1 MNFFLIE
8 KKTHTHFRSLSNEF
22 QPEIISP
29 NEQSIAN
36 VKCERYQG
44 TICRSILGL
53 NWISQNHIDIEQNL
67 IDHMKYLSKQ
77 CRERL
82 LPMICLF
89 VYPICDENHM
99 ITKSICRKSC
109 YLYQKDSCMK
119 QFITSYQIPTCE
131 NLPPISDDPSCF
143 SIEHYRP
150 ETSNDE
156 SSSIIQRV
164 LSNRVLLAC
173 ILLSMGSICLFII
186 IVLFCCRKR
195 SSTTSKRLLSSP
207 STNTNLTHRQLVL
220 NYHPSVRH
228 SLYEIPF
235 SNIRFI
241 EEIGQGK

>member
-1 MNFFLIE
+1 
-8 KKTHTHFRSLSNEF
+8 
-22 QPEIISP
+22 
-29 NEQSIAN
+29 
-36 VKCERYQG
+36 
-44 TICRSILGL
+44 
-53 NWISQNHIDIEQNL
+53 
-67 IDHMKYLSKQ
+67 
-77 CRERL
+77 
-82 LPMICLF
+82 
-89 VYPICDENHM
+89 
-99 ITKSICRKSC
+99 
-109 YLYQKDSCMK
+109 MK